1 MYTDNVVLLLL
12 AAVHHLAR
20 ARTPGGGFSPQS
32 AIYRTKEH
40 PCRFAAKSFQSLFV
54 LFHNSL
60 MGFNLNQFYLSLLIF
75 SVDCKSSKQKSWC
88 FPSCPESFYVVLIQS
103 LLPGWP
109 SLRSPEQHLYTCWTF
124 FST

>member
-60 MGFNLNQFYLSLLIF
+60 MGFNLNQFYLSLLILLQLRD
-75 SVDCKSSKQKSWC
+75 VIYNL
-88 FPSCPESFYVVLIQS
+88 PNYIPLYIPVVGRFL
-103 LLPGWP
+103 
-109 SLRSPEQHLYTCWTF
+109 
-124 FST
+124 